1 MFKKNK
7 TPDLKTIIGV
17 GTEII
22 GDLHFTGGLH
32 VDGIIK
38 GNVSADQ
45 GARSVLT
52 VSENGNIEGEVR
64 VPNMTINGVIMGDV
78 YASQRVELA
87 PKARVTGTVY
97 YNMLEMAMGA
107 EVNGQLIRADENS
120 PKLLGYKDEV
130 PEEEHH
136 KNWGKK

>member
-1 MFKKNK
+1 MFRKNK

-22 GDLHFTGGLH
+22 GDLHFSGGLH

-52 VSENGNIEGEVR
+52 VSENGSIEGEVR
-64 VPNMTINGVIMGDV
+64 VPNITINGVVMGDV
-78 YASQRVELA
+78 YASQRAELA

-97 YNMLEMAMGA
+97 YNLLEMAMGA

-120 PKLLGYKDEV
+120 PKLLGYKEDAP
-130 PEEEHH
+130 PEEP
-136 KNWGKK
+136 KKWKS